1 MDLTAEPLQIASR
14 IDAQAQR
21 IAAEGDDDLT
31 PFTQRDDAMAGFK
44 RLMAISAPV
53 ALDERC
59 RRFYGFYRYAKALE
73 RVAAGLRSGAIKVP
87 Q

>member
-1 MDLTAEPLQIASR
+1 MNLTAEPLQIASR

-21 IAAEGDDDLT
+21 IAATGDDDLT
-31 PFTQRDDAMAGFK
+31 FFAQRVDALPDFK
-44 RLMAISAPV
+44 RLMDLSDPDAM
-53 ALDERC
+53 DELC